1 MGVSIRAVND
11 ADLEAVYDICL
22 RTGNAG
28 NDASSLYRDPTLLGS
43 IYVGPYVMLPEG
55 RGFVATDDR
64 GVGGYVLGTLDT
76 RSFEEACEARWWP
89 ALRARHADPGPSP
102 STPDDQLRV
111 LLHRP
116 ATAPDEIVEGHRA
129 HLHID
134 LDPRL
139 QGIGV
144 GRRLIDRLLAWM
156 VEEGA
161 TGVHLG
167 VDRNNERAVG
177 FYRHLGFVTVL
188 DVGDAL
194 YLGRALP

>member
-1 MGVSIRAVND
+1 M
-11 ADLEAVYDICL
+11 
-22 RTGNAG
+22 
-28 NDASSLYRDPTLLGS
+28 
-43 IYVGPYVMLPEG
+43 
-55 RGFVATDDR
+55 
-64 GVGGYVLGTLDT
+64 
-76 RSFEEACEARWWP
+76 
-89 ALRARHADPGPSP
+89 
-102 STPDDQLRV
+102 
-111 LLHRP
+111 
-116 ATAPDEIVEGHRA
+116 
-129 HLHID
+129 
-134 LDPRL
+134 DPRL

-167 VDRNNERAVG
+167 VDRNNKRAVG